1 MTGRPPRER
10 RHRPS
15 VRTPRTLSPPCPRPA
30 RTRTAGEDATAAGTV
45 VRDPAGAVVPLG
57 RRRVRRPPP
66 LRLAKAL
73 HRLSRSVPARDR
85 LELDEER
92 TARHGIADGLWIP
105 YLRPAAEKAFDLV
118 LLVDSAPT
126 MRIWEDRVAA
136 IAVEAARSGA
146 FRDVRTVRLE
156 LPRYGTARL
165 RWSGGAPAIPRRC
178 STPGGRGSTSS

>member
-30 RTRTAGEDATAAGTV
+30 RTRTPAKTPPPRAPSYGT
-45 VRDPAGAVVPLG
+45 RPEPSSPLG